1 MKFGAVLLTLLAVMI
16 PIAASTLMQAT
27 VVYSDTNCHGT
38 PIYLELREDIN
49 CSIEKPKCTAYGEDV
64 GTQYESVSCVDM
76 ERHDFVAQL
85 FGEFSYVM
93 TDLYDDKGCS
103 QWIFS
108 EAYLAA
114 GICQPAT
121 TGNTSMSSIVRLGSD
136 GSAAIELFDDS
147 HCGLNRQVLILP
159 SYDISSHK
167 CESSMQFYSSMSFN
181 TSSTLNSSSR
191 ASSTDESISSTT
203 EASTDSTGLSL
214 AGIVGIVVGSIA
226 LALLVAA
233 VVVWRRRSKA
243 KQWIPTEVESPVDH
257 QRDDSKFNPSYMS
270 DTTER
275 CTMADVH
282 GYRKDSRV
290 TGVWDDEVIVAVRI
304 PRSKV
309 VVHELI
315 SRDGYAEVFKGTF
328 NGQLVTVK
336 SLLPQTRNNIECV
349 VDFCSEA
356 KMMTTMDHPR
366 IAQLIGVAWDSRTDV
381 CVVSEYLDGGDL
393 RGLLDSFAQLNHPI
407 GFDYDKVKI
416 ALHIAHA
423 LTYLHSLEPP
433 VLHRNLKSKNV
444 LLTYELDAK
453 VTDFGISREQ
463 MDSTMTAGVGSA
475 LWMAPEVIMGH
486 RYDEKADVFSFGVVL
501 SELDVHSLPYSH
513 LESQSRH
520 QIPESLIL
528 QRMIAGNIQVE
539 FSQRGSGS
547 TQELGKACVAV
558 DPTQRPTA
566 AEVLYKLHTI
576 LSSEM

>member
-1 MKFGAVLLTLLAVMI
+1 
-16 PIAASTLMQAT
+16 
-27 VVYSDTNCHGT
+27 
-38 PIYLELREDIN
+38 
-49 CSIEKPKCTAYGEDV
+49 
-64 GTQYESVSCVDM
+64 
-76 ERHDFVAQL
+76 
-85 FGEFSYVM
+85 
-93 TDLYDDKGCS
+93 
-103 QWIFS
+103 
-108 EAYLAA
+108 
-114 GICQPAT
+114 
-121 TGNTSMSSIVRLGSD
+121 
-136 GSAAIELFDDS
+136 
-147 HCGLNRQVLILP
+147 
-159 SYDISSHK
+159 
-167 CESSMQFYSSMSFN
+167 
-181 TSSTLNSSSR
+181 
-191 ASSTDESISSTT
+191 
-203 EASTDSTGLSL
+203 
-214 AGIVGIVVGSIA
+214 
-226 LALLVAA
+226 
-233 VVVWRRRSKA
+233 
-243 KQWIPTEVESPVDH
+243 
-257 QRDDSKFNPSYMS
+257 
-270 DTTER
+270 
-275 CTMADVH
+275 
-282 GYRKDSRV
+282 
-290 TGVWDDEVIVAVRI
+290 
-304 PRSKV
+304 
-309 VVHELI
+309 
-315 SRDGYAEVFKGTF
+315 
-328 NGQLVTVK
+328 
-336 SLLPQTRNNIECV
+336 
-349 VDFCSEA
+349 
-356 KMMTTMDHPR
+356 MDHPR

>member
-1 MKFGAVLLTLLAVMI
+1 MHVRVVLLTLLAVTI
-16 PIAASTLMQAT
+16 PTEASTLMQAT
-27 VVYSDTNCHGT
+27 VVYSDTNCRGT
-38 PIYLELREDIN
+38 PIYLELREEVN
-49 CSIEKPKCTAYGEDV
+49 CTIEKPKCTAYGEDV
-64 GTQYESVSCVDM
+64 GTQYESISCVDM
-76 ERHDFVAQL
+76 ERHDFVAEI

-93 TDLYDDKGCS
+93 TDLYDDKSCS
-103 QWIFS
+103 KWIFS
-108 EAYLAA
+108 DAYLVA
-114 GICQPAT
+114 GICMPAT
-121 TGNTSMSSIVRLGSD
+121 TGNTSISSIVRLGPD
-136 GSAAIELFDDS
+136 GSAAIELFDDT
-147 HCGLNRQVLILP
+147 HCGVNRRVLFLT
-159 SYDISSHK
+159 SDEFSSHK
-167 CESSMQFYSSMSFN
+167 FCDNSVIFYSSASFN
-181 TSSTLNSSSR
+181 ASSTLNSSR
-191 ASSTDESISSTT
+191 STDGSISATT

-226 LALLVAA
+226 LALLVVAL
-233 VVVWRRRSKA
+233 VVWRRRSKS
-243 KQWIPTEVESPVDH
+243 KQWISTEIESPIDH
-257 QRDDSKFNPSYMS
+257 QRDDSKLNPSYMS

-275 CTMADVH
+275 CTMAEVH
-282 GYRKDSRV
+282 GYREDSRV

-328 NGQLVTVK
+328 NGQLVSVK
-336 SLLPQTRNNIECV
+336 SLLPETRKNIECV
-349 VDFCSEA
+349 MDFCSEA

-393 RGLLDSFAQLNHPI
+393 RGLLDSFAQLNHPV

-433 VLHRNLKSKNV
+433 VIHRNLKSKNV

-513 LESQSRH
+513 IEAQSNSRH
-520 QIPESLIL
+520 KIPESLIL
-528 QRMIAGNIQVE
+528 QRMIAGNLQVG

-558 DPTQRPTA
+558 DPAHRPTA